1 MINKIF
7 LSLGSNQGDK
17 IKNLNSAIISIK
29 KFAVI
34 NHISNYFLSEAIDVR
49 KQEDFINIALEIST
63 QLSADELLLSIKEI
77 EVSMG
82 RDITKIGEPRVIDID
97 IIFYNNIVYN
107 TNDIE
112 IPHPR
117 AHKRAFVIYP
127 NLEID
132 SKFVHPVLKKTIQ
145 EISNELP
152 RQKLVK
158 LEDKIY

>member
-63 QLSADELLLSIKEI
+63 QLSADELLLSIKE
-77 EVSMG
+77 
-82 RDITKIGEPRVIDID
+82 
-97 IIFYNNIVYN
+97 N
-107 TNDIE
+107 
-112 IPHPR
+112 
-117 AHKRAFVIYP
+117 
-127 NLEID
+127 
-132 SKFVHPVLKKTIQ
+132 
-145 EISNELP
+145 
-152 RQKLVK
+152 
-158 LEDKIY
+158 

>member
-97 IIFYNNIVYN
+97 IIKIDERLSSKSAENLL
-107 TNDIE
+107 IE
-112 IPHPR
+112 QGFKTGHNKSMIDDTS
-117 AHKRAFVIYP
+117 AAIILQEY
-127 NLEID
+127 ID
-132 SKFVHPVLKKTIQ
+132 SK
-145 EISNELP
+145 
-152 RQKLVK
+152 
-158 LEDKIY
+158 